1 MLPLAYD
8 FPHSFFLCL
17 CVFPIYFPLSLYM
30 YIDLYEPYM
39 SPRSIWH
46 PRVFAPFHINDF
58 QIASKLICQT
68 THVDAYPFSPPL
80 LMLHVPFG
88 CAQFSLSLP
97 EFS

>member
-17 CVFPIYFPLSLYM
+17 CVCFQYIFLSLYTSM

-68 THVDAYPFSPPL
+68 THVDAYPFPPSPLPRVIWL
-80 LMLHVPFG
+80 RAVFP
-88 CAQFSLSLP
+88 QFA
-97 EFS
+97 